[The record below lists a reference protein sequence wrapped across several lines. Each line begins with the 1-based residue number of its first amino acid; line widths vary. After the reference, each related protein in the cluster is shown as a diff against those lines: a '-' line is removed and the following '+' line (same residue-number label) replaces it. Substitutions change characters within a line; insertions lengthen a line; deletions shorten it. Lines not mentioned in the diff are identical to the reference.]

1 MSLTVLVADD
11 HPVFRDGLQV
21 TLDDSPDI
29 EVVGAVADG
38 QAAIE
43 QARQTRPDVVLMDL
57 RMPGVGGIEAT
68 ARIAAEL
75 PGTAVV
81 VLTMSEDD
89 DSVFAALRAG
99 ARGYLLKESSAED
112 ITRAVRAVAAGEAV
126 FGPRIADRVLA
137 FFSAA
142 ALRGAAAVP
151 FPQLS
156 DRERE
161 VLDLVAQG
169 CDNQTVAR
177 RLFLSEK
184 TVRNHVSAC
193 LHKLQVASRAEAVAL
208 ARDAGLGN
216 GPRGA
221 VT

>member
-1 MSLTVLVADD
+1 VNSPTCLKVLVADD

-21 TLDDSPDI
+21 TLDDSPDV

-43 QARQTRPDVVLMDL
+43 QARRTRPDVVLMDL

-68 ARIAAEL
+68 ARIVAEL
-75 PGTAVV
+75 PATAVV

-99 ARGYLLKESSAED
+99 ARGYLLKEASAED

-169 CDNQTVAR
+169 CDNHTVAR

-216 GPRGA
+216 GR
-221 VT
+221 

>member
-21 TLDDSPDI
+21 TLEDTPDV

-43 QARQTRPDVVLMDL
+43 QARRTRPDVVLMDL

-68 ARIAAEL
+68 ARIVAEL
-75 PGTAVV
+75 PATAVV

-99 ARGYLLKESSAED
+99 ARGYLLKEASAED
-112 ITRAVRAVAAGEAV
+112 ITRAVRAVAGGEAV

-169 CDNQTVAR
+169 CDNHTVAR

-208 ARDAGLGN
+208 ARDAGLGGN
-216 GPRGA
+216 P
-221 VT
+221 

>member
-1 MSLTVLVADD
+1 
-11 HPVFRDGLQV
+11 VFRDGLQV
-21 TLDDSPDI
+21 TLEDSADI
-29 EVVGAVADG
+29 DVVGAVADG

-43 QARQTRPDVVLMDL
+43 QARRTRPDVVLMDL

-75 PGTAVV
+75 PATAVV

-99 ARGYLLKESSAED
+99 ARGYLLKEASAED
-112 ITRAVRAVAAGEAV
+112 ITRAVRAVAGGEAV

-169 CDNQTVAR
+169 CDNPTVAR

-208 ARDAGLGN
+208 ARDAGLGEV
-216 GPRGA
+216 R
-221 VT
+221 